1 MFKCYLTGYLGK
13 DPHSVR
19 TSDGT
24 CMVYLNVGTKV
35 YAGAKQHETLWVSVA
50 VFNKSAEFVLMYA
63 KKGDHVLV
71 SGRMDHPTIWDSAEG
86 GRVNLKC
93 TSDYVEIL
101 NKPTQYDQPIK
112 NKQET
117 GKQKTELSYPFQQKG
132 FEGSKIVSESVH
144 TFDADIPF

>member
-35 YAGAKQHETLWVSVA
+35 YAGAKQHETLWVSVS

-71 SGRMDHPTIWDSAEG
+71 SGRMDHPTIWDSSEG
-86 GRVNLKC
+86 PRVNFKC
-93 TSDYVEIL
+93 TSEYVEIL
-101 NKPTQYDQPIK
+101 NKPTQYDKPIK
-112 NKQET
+112 NQQET
-117 GKQKTELSYPFQQKG
+117 IQQKTESVDSFDLIGLQG
-132 FEGSKIVSESVH
+132 AKIISRSEH
-144 TFDADIPF
+144 KFDADIPF